1 MLSGS
6 SICCCSDLPQRLKEG
21 TCPRKGN
28 PVWDR
33 IFSLT
38 HNSEREE
45 LVLEYIIRR
54 LGDMVPLEEIVQEQY
69 VRRKA
74 SPEEIEDI
82 LDNPR
87 LVEAAR
93 KMMEEDF
100 DELSRVL
107 RERKE
112 QE

>member
-1 MLSGS
+1 MPEKRESF
-6 SICCCSDLPQRLKEG
+6 
-21 TCPRKGN
+21 
-28 PVWDR
+28 WDR

-45 LVLEYIIRR
+45 LVLEYITYR

-74 SPEEIEDI
+74 SPEEIKDI

-93 KMMEEDF
+93 KKLEEDF

-107 RERKE
+107 RERKG

>member
-1 MLSGS
+1 
-6 SICCCSDLPQRLKEG
+6 
-21 TCPRKGN
+21 
-28 PVWDR
+28 
-33 IFSLT
+33 
-38 HNSEREE
+38 
-45 LVLEYIIRR
+45 
-54 LGDMVPLEEIVQEQY
+54 MVPLEEIVQEQY

-93 KMMEEDF
+93 KKMEEDF

-107 RERKE
+107 RERE
-112 QE
+112 GHE

>member
-1 MLSGS
+1 MPEKRESF
-6 SICCCSDLPQRLKEG
+6 
-21 TCPRKGN
+21 
-28 PVWDR
+28 WDR
-33 IFSLT
+33 IFNLT

-45 LVLEYIIRR
+45 LVLEYITHR

-93 KMMEEDF
+93 KKMEEDF

-107 RERKE
+107 RERKG

>member
-1 MLSGS
+1 MPEKRESF
-6 SICCCSDLPQRLKEG
+6 
-21 TCPRKGN
+21 
-28 PVWDR
+28 WDR

-45 LVLEYIIRR
+45 LVLEYITYR

-93 KMMEEDF
+93 KKMEEDF

-107 RERKE
+107 RERKG
-112 QE
+112 Q

>member
-1 MLSGS
+1 MPEKRESF
-6 SICCCSDLPQRLKEG
+6 
-21 TCPRKGN
+21 
-28 PVWDR
+28 WDR
-33 IFSLT
+33 IFSST

-45 LVLEYIIRR
+45 LVLEYITHR

-74 SPEEIEDI
+74 SAEEIEDI

-87 LVEAAR
+87 LLEAAR
-93 KMMEEDF
+93 KKMEEDF

-107 RERKE
+107 RERKG
-112 QE
+112 Q

>member
-1 MLSGS
+1 M
-6 SICCCSDLPQRLKEG
+6 
-21 TCPRKGN
+21 
-28 PVWDR
+28 
-33 IFSLT
+33 F
-38 HNSEREE
+38 
-45 LVLEYIIRR
+45 
-54 LGDMVPLEEIVQEQY
+54 PLEEIVQEQY

-93 KMMEEDF
+93 KKMEEDF

-107 RERKE
+107 RERE
-112 QE
+112 GHE

>member
-1 MLSGS
+1 MPEKRESF
-6 SICCCSDLPQRLKEG
+6 
-21 TCPRKGN
+21 
-28 PVWDR
+28 WDR

-45 LVLEYIIRR
+45 LVLEYIIHC

-93 KMMEEDF
+93 KKMEEDF

-107 RERKE
+107 RERKGHE
-112 QE
+112 

>member
-1 MLSGS
+1 MPEKRESF
-6 SICCCSDLPQRLKEG
+6 
-21 TCPRKGN
+21 
-28 PVWDR
+28 WDR

-38 HNSEREE
+38 HNSVREE
-45 LVLEYIIRR
+45 LVLEYIIHR

-93 KMMEEDF
+93 KKMEEDF

-107 RERKE
+107 RDRKG
-112 QE
+112 Q

>member
-1 MLSGS
+1 VPEKRESF
-6 SICCCSDLPQRLKEG
+6 
-21 TCPRKGN
+21 
-28 PVWDR
+28 WDR

-38 HNSEREE
+38 HNSEGEE
-45 LVLEYIIRR
+45 LVLEYIIHR

-93 KMMEEDF
+93 KKMEEDF

-107 RERKE
+107 RERKGHE
-112 QE
+112 

>member
-1 MLSGS
+1 MREKRESF
-6 SICCCSDLPQRLKEG
+6 
-21 TCPRKGN
+21 
-28 PVWDR
+28 WDR
-33 IFSLT
+33 IFSST

-45 LVLEYIIRR
+45 LVLEYITHR

-93 KMMEEDF
+93 KKMEEDF

-107 RERKE
+107 RERKG
-112 QE
+112 Q

>member
-1 MLSGS
+1 M
-6 SICCCSDLPQRLKEG
+6 PEKKESF
-21 TCPRKGN
+21 
-28 PVWDR
+28 WDR
-33 IFSLT
+33 IFRLT
-38 HNSEREE
+38 HNSEGEE
-45 LVLEYIIRR
+45 LVLEYIIHR

-93 KMMEEDF
+93 KQMEEDF

-107 RERKE
+107 RERE
-112 QE
+112 GHQ

>member
-1 MLSGS
+1 MPEKRESF
-6 SICCCSDLPQRLKEG
+6 
-21 TCPRKGN
+21 
-28 PVWDR
+28 WDR

-38 HNSEREE
+38 HNSVREE
-45 LVLEYIIRR
+45 LVLEYIIHR

-93 KMMEEDF
+93 KKMEEDF

-107 RERKE
+107 RERKGHE
-112 QE
+112 

>member
-1 MLSGS
+1 MPEKRESF
-6 SICCCSDLPQRLKEG
+6 
-21 TCPRKGN
+21 
-28 PVWDR
+28 WDR

-45 LVLEYIIRR
+45 LVLVYIIHR

-93 KMMEEDF
+93 KKMEEDF

-107 RERKE
+107 RERKGHE
-112 QE
+112 

>member
-1 MLSGS
+1 MREKRESF
-6 SICCCSDLPQRLKEG
+6 
-21 TCPRKGN
+21 
-28 PVWDR
+28 WDR

-38 HNSEREE
+38 YNSVREE
-45 LVLEYIIRR
+45 LVLEYIIHR

-93 KMMEEDF
+93 KKMEENF

-107 RERKE
+107 RERKGHE
-112 QE
+112 